1 MFDILRKSSYFFRM
15 PKSISKKLQ
24 QHLTKCLSDYFE
36 EDAFFILGVSGG
48 PDSMAVL
55 YLFYLLKIDAL
66 VIHVNYGK
74 RGKQSDKDQE
84 LVEQMAFQWGF
95 ECCSIRLDPDEAKGK
110 NFQNWARDQR
120 YQFFRDLKV
129 DYKADAIVTAHHQD
143 DQIETIL
150 QKLFRGSSPSAWQGM
165 SVWDGE
171 LFRPLLPFSKQQV
184 LDLCD
189 LEAIPYRTDKSNK
202 DSEFAR
208 NFIRH
213 ELSDKM
219 DTLFPGWKKNI
230 LELPQLGKAYEASIQ
245 LIGDQLTSGN
255 TINLKKFKN
264 LPEELK
270 TAVLKTILDQSGL
283 EGEYSKGQL
292 EELAEIEGLQTGKS
306 HHIGNLLI
314 TRDRDK
320 IRIHTA
326 KEKKQVSLNLSKTEA
341 RQGWKRKNISIKTKS
356 DLNEASDLILDT
368 DKLIWPLTIRNWKS
382 GDSFKP
388 LGMNGTQK
396 ISDHLTNR
404 KIPTLSREKTLVL
417 CGSDGTIY
425 AIIYPVLSSN
435 GEHGAVSEL
444 AKYEAETKTFLTI
457 NIS

>member
-1 MFDILRKSSYFFRM
+1 M
-15 PKSISKKLQ
+15 PKSITKKLQ
-24 QHLTKCLSDYFE
+24 LHLNQCLSDYFE
-36 EDAFFILGVSGG
+36 EDAFFILGISGG

-55 YLFYLLKIDAL
+55 YLFYLLKIDGL
-66 VIHVNYGK
+66 VVHVNYGK
-74 RGKQSDKDQE
+74 RGKHSNKDQE

-95 ECCSIRLDPDEAKGK
+95 ECCSIRLDPDEAKGR
-110 NFQNWARDQR
+110 NFQNWAREQR
-120 YQFFRDLKV
+120 YQFFRDLKK
-129 DYKADAIVTAHHQD
+129 DYKADAIITAHHRD

-184 LDLCD
+184 LEFCD
-189 LEAIPYRTDKSNK
+189 FEAIPFRTDKSNESA
-202 DSEFAR
+202 DFAR

-219 DTLFPGWKKNI
+219 DKLFPGWKKNI
-230 LELPQLGKAYEASIQ
+230 LGLPQLGKAFEASIRV
-245 LIGDQLTSGN
+245 LADQLTSGN

-264 LPEELK
+264 LPEEVK
-270 TAVLKTILDQSGL
+270 TAVLKTILDQYGL

-306 HHIGNLLI
+306 HQIGNLLI

-320 IRIHTA
+320 LRIHIEE
-326 KEKKQVSLNLSKTEA
+326 EKKDIYLSLTRIEA
-341 RQGWKRKNISIKTKS
+341 KKGWKRQNISIRSNS
-356 DLNEASDLILDT
+356 DLEEGAHLALDA
-368 DKLIWPLTIRNWKS
+368 DKLNWPLTIRNWKA
-382 GDSFKP
+382 GDTFKP

-435 GEHGAVSEL
+435 GEHGAISEL